1 MRANILNAK
10 FCKQRATFFRKII
23 PTDIDQQPY
32 YDDGVSFRIGF
43 VSGEN
48 NHQFNVPN
56 LRTVDTTYT
65 IYTFKDLDI
74 KTGDKIRFDFKDYFV
89 VDVNYS
95 FYQST
100 RNQLIKQY
108 FMTIKWQ
115 LGVQLNK
122 R

>member
-10 FCKQRATFFRKII
+10 FCKQSATFFRKII
-23 PTDIDQQPY
+23 PTDIDQLPY
-32 YDDGVSFRIGF
+32 YDDGVPFRIGF

-48 NHQFNVPN
+48 SHQFNVPN

-65 IYTFKDLDI
+65 IYTFRDLDI
-74 KTGDKIRFDFKDYFV
+74 KTGDIIMFDFKEYFV

-108 FMTIKWQ
+108 FMTIK
-115 LGVQLNK
+115 
-122 R
+122 